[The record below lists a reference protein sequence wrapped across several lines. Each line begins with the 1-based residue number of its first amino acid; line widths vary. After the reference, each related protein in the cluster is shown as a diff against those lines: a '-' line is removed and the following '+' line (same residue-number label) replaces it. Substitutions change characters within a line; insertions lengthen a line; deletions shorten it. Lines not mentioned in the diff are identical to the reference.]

1 MRLTT
6 IAKIREIC
14 IANSPG
20 IGTEIEELL
29 DQEER
34 AEQMAK
40 NVQELIFLANVTSS
54 FVDMKPDH
62 PLYPSVQ
69 RDVQASL
76 DRLKNRHKC
85 LPEDG

>member
-34 AEQMAK
+34 AERMADS
-40 NVQELIFLANVTSS
+40 VQELIFLANATAT
-54 FVDMKPDH
+54 FVDLKPEH
-62 PLYPSVQ
+62 PLYSSVQ

-76 DRLKNRHKC
+76 DRLKNLHKC